1 MPELRGFSGQQAVN
15 ILIKMGFIV
24 SRKAKGFHVI
34 LKRGESVCVVPM
46 HKELAVGTL
55 RSVLRQAK
63 ISPEEFLKNS

>member
-24 SRKAKGFHVI
+24 SRKAKGSHVI
-34 LKRGESVCVVPM
+34 LKRGELVCVVPM
-46 HKELAVGTL
+46 HIELAVWTL
-55 RSVLRQAK
+55 RNALRQAK

>member
-15 ILIKMGFIV
+15 ILIKMGFAV
-24 SRKAKGFHVI
+24 RKAKGSHSV
-34 LKRGESVCVVPM
+34 LRRGTAVCVVPM

-55 RSVLRQAK
+55 RNALRQAK

>member
-1 MPELRGFSGQQAVN
+1 MPELRGFSGQQTVN
-15 ILIKMGFIV
+15 ILIKMGFAV
-24 SRKAKGFHVI
+24 RKAKGSHSV
-34 LKRGESVCVVPM
+34 LRRETAVCVVPM